1 MSDSLRKEVFNRLNL
16 KETDELIEIWKT
28 NDRVLWSET
37 AFELTKEILEQ
48 RLGKLP
54 TQNEPIFKHVEQEID
69 EIDKVIYYEKFLDSD
84 NAPDFYKPKE
94 IIRISFWLNRVSTA
108 AVAITIIVNIP
119 EFIRLQRIIQS
130 FFIGNPQWNF
140 VAWLGALIIGGLATA
155 LQCYIVYYSLKAL
168 ASILRILM
176 ELEFNSHTA
185 KKFH

>member
-1 MSDSLRKEVFNRLNL
+1 MSDTLRKEVFNRLNL
-16 KETDELIEIWKT
+16 KETDELIEIWKK
-28 NDRVLWSET
+28 NDRVEWSET

-54 TQNEPIFKHVEQEID
+54 TQNEPIFKRIEQGID
-69 EIDKVIYYEKFLDSD
+69 DPDKVFTFDKFIDPN

-94 IIRISFWLNRVSTA
+94 IIRISTWLNRVSNA

-119 EFIRLQRIIQS
+119 EFVRLQRIIQS

-140 VAWLGALIIGGLATA
+140 VAWPGALIIGGLATA

-185 KKFH
+185 